1 MCRPSEFLFLYLRR
15 VIQRAEAQAF
25 ADENGMEYIETS
37 AKSAEGVDEAF
48 INTAERIWEKSKN
61 GGLARR
67 TTAGAGDDTVNLG
80 GAKPNAPYG
89 RKKCCS

>member
-1 MCRPSEFLFLYLRR
+1 

-48 INTAERIWEKSKN
+48 ISTAERIWDKSKN
-61 GGLARR
+61 GGIVRR
-67 TTAGAGDDTVNLG
+67 TTGAGGDDTVNLG
-80 GAKPNAPYG
+80 GAKANAPYG

>member
-1 MCRPSEFLFLYLRR
+1 MYRR

-37 AKSAEGVDEAF
+37 AKSADGVDEAF
-48 INTAERIWEKSKN
+48 MSTAERIWEKSKS
-61 GGLARR
+61 GGIARR
-67 TTAGAGDDTVNLG
+67 TTGLGGGDDTVNLG
-80 GAKPNAPYG
+80 GKSNVPYG

>member
-1 MCRPSEFLFLYLRR
+1 
-15 VIQRAEAQAF
+15 
-25 ADENGMEYIETS
+25 MEYIETS